1 MQARLDIEPLSTG
14 AAHIYPYSDDLA
26 KRFVAL
32 SRFDDPYP
40 LHRVFGGKDN
50 KRIAIPRHLA
60 PVSSNDLRDPGH
72 EVDFTSTFKPR
83 SDEQARVVAQ
93 SVEGL
98 QRGHSFITEAPT
110 GFGKTWCAMDV
121 VAQVGVRTLV
131 IVTKED
137 ILDQWVDA
145 AKAVLGLTRKDIGI
159 IKGDRCDTL
168 GKPISIGLVQS
179 VSKFDRYS
187 PVVFKG
193 IGLTIFDE
201 VHRMGADV
209 FSNACYI
216 LPSLLRWGLSATPK
230 RSDGKEQLIRANIGP
245 VKVRTKQMTLVPI
258 VYKARSSVAFP
269 KGLKQIPGRT
279 AHFDRII
286 SRNMQRNHF
295 IARFVRTC
303 YRRGRKTIVFSAT
316 KAHLEWLNAAIRKVG
331 IPGKDMAYYVGGLT
345 KQDREAAKQKPVI
358 LATYAYTSEA
368 TDIPWLD
375 AMVMATPRSDV
386 VQIVG
391 RILREHPD
399 KKIPVILDIVD
410 PLRMFENYA
419 KKRTAFYSEIGSD
432 IRRVNYD

>member
-1 MQARLDIEPLSTG
+1 MLPRLDNEPLSTG
-14 AAHIYPYSDDLA
+14 AAHIYPYSEQLA
-26 KRFVAL
+26 KQFVCV
-32 SRFDDPYP
+32 SRYDDPYP
-40 LHRVFGGKDN
+40 LHRVFGGKE

-60 PVSSNDLRDPGH
+60 PVSTNDLRDPGH
-72 EVDFTSTFKPR
+72 EVEFESTFVPR
-83 SDEQARVVAQ
+83 SDEQARVVSQ
-93 SVEGL
+93 SVLGL
-98 QRGHSFITEAPT
+98 RKGHSFITEAPT

-121 VAQVGVRTLV
+121 IANVGRRTLV
-131 IVTKED
+131 VVTKED
-137 ILDQWVDA
+137 ILDQWVEA
-145 AKAVLGLTRKDIGI
+145 ARAVLGLKSSDIGI

-230 RSDGKEQLIRANIGP
+230 RNDGKENLIEANIGK
-245 VKVRTKQMTLVPI
+245 VRVRTKQMSLVPI
-258 VYKARSSVAFP
+258 VYRARSDVSFP
-269 KGLKQIPGRT
+269 KGIKQIPGRT

-286 SRNMQRNHF
+286 SRNMRRNHY
-295 IARFVRTC
+295 IARFVRSC
-303 YRRGRKTIVFSAT
+303 YRNDRSVIVFSAT
-316 KAHLEWLNAAIRKVG
+316 KAHLEWLFNACKKIG
-331 IPGKDMAYYVGGLT
+331 IPARDMAFYVGGLT
-345 KQDREAAKQKPVI
+345 KQDREAAKQKRVI
-358 LATYAYTSEA
+358 FATYAYTSEA

-391 RILREHPD
+391 RVLREHPD
-399 KKIPVILDIVD
+399 KKVPIILDIVD
-410 PLRMFENYA
+410 PLRMFENYS
-419 KKRTAFYSEIGSD
+419 KKRRNFYNEIGAE
-432 IRRVNYD
+432 IRRVRYD